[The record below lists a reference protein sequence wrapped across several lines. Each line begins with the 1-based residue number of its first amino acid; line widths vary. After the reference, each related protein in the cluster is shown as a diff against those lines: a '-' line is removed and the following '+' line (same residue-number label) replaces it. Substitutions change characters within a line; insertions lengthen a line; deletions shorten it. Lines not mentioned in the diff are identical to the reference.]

1 MIWEFRLLGA
11 FQTRHGEA
19 HINSEALVNSETLV
33 TRFRTQRA
41 AALLAYLAYFPRA
54 HPREVLVDVIWPDA
68 PLDKGQ
74 ARLRQELSAL
84 RHLLE
89 PPGEAGSLFLTD
101 RRTVQLRPGAFVTDV
116 AQFEKAFQSGEYTDA
131 LTLYKGPLLRD
142 FYDDWTIGERRRL
155 EELHE
160 EAQRRIKN
168 GSTGKDTKRKE
179 EQKEKNTHVSF
190 RGRVPQAL
198 DRFFGREREIDWILD
213 LLNEKEMRL
222 ITLIGPGGAG
232 KTRLAQEAARRFE
245 QEQATEDSPRSVYYV
260 PLADVHQ
267 REGTLERIL
276 TELELPRPTHQE
288 ISEHL
293 IANIATCGAMLLV
306 LDNVES
312 LLESEG
318 MGEFIQELVQ
328 ATPNVICLVTS
339 RQPLEINGE
348 RQLAVLSLD
357 VPPMSLIESPEQ
369 LYLFSSVRLFV
380 DRAQSVRPEFA
391 LTARN
396 ASAVATLCRSL
407 EGIPLALEIFAQQ
420 SNVLTPEQ
428 MLLQLQ
434 ARLDAM
440 GATHRGRPARHR
452 TLRATIE
459 SSYCLLSPQ
468 MASFL
473 RHLIIFRGGWTWE
486 AAQAVTQMPSLEP
499 LNLLRRHSLL
509 TTQEVHGE
517 IRWGMLQMVA
527 DFVRETLDLAGESE
541 CEARH
546 AEYYLSFVEQDAAH
560 PHEIIL
566 TEMEN
571 VRAAMRFFLE
581 AQDAEKALRL
591 CLALED
597 FWKLRGYLREGRK
610 ALERALQGDAPRNL
624 LATGCRLAGVLA
636 RRAGEMEISKQY
648 HNRAL
653 DFYRQEN
660 DAEGVATTLSNLG
673 VLFRVQGEFMTAR
686 HYQEE
691 SLLLRREIGSPR
703 ELAST
708 LNNLGVLLC
717 FCDDTDRAYACH
729 RESLSLCESNAV
741 PGMHSGVAAAQI
753 NLGWTEL
760 ARKNYDAAY
769 QWFLDGI
776 GSCNAYGNRSGT
788 VEGIEGIGATML
800 QGGEARTAALLWS
813 ITARERERSGEP
825 LAPYDAKEQAA
836 RLQTARQ
843 VLGDTTFEEAWQEG
857 VSLDLEAALALARE
871 KR

>member
-19 HINSEALVNSETLV
+19 LGNSETLV

-54 HPREVLVDVIWPDA
+54 HPREVLVDIIWPDA

-116 AQFEKAFQSGEYTDA
+116 SQFEKAFQLGDYNEA

-155 EELHE
+155 EEIHE
-160 EAQRRIKN
+160 EAEQRSKN
-168 GSTGKDTKRKE
+168 TKKE
-179 EQKEKNTHVSF
+179 EKRKEKNTTVLI

-213 LLNEKEMRL
+213 ILNEKETRL
-222 ITLIGPGGAG
+222 ITLVGPGGAG
-232 KTRLAQEAARRFE
+232 KTRLAQESARRFE
-245 QEQATEDSPRSVYYV
+245 QEQLTEDAPRSVYYI

-267 REGTLERIL
+267 REGALERIL
-276 TELELPRPTHQE
+276 TEMALPRPTHQD
-288 ISEHL
+288 IQEHL
-293 IANIATCGAMLLV
+293 IASIATRGAMLLV
-306 LDNVES
+306 LDNIEG

-318 MGEFIQELVQ
+318 MGEFVQELIQ

-396 ASAVATLCRSL
+396 ASAIATLCRRL

-428 MLLQLQ
+428 MLSQLQ

-468 MASFL
+468 TASFL

-486 AAQAVTQMPSLEP
+486 AAQVVTQRPSLEP

-517 IRWGMLQMVA
+517 IRWGILQMVA

-546 AEYYLSFVEQDAAH
+546 AEYYLSFAEKDATH

-581 AQDAEKALRL
+581 AQNSEKSLRL

-597 FWKLRGYLREGRK
+597 FWKLRGYLREGRE
-610 ALERALQGDAPRNL
+610 ALERALQGDAPRPL

-636 RRAGEMEISKQY
+636 RRAGEMEVSKNY

-673 VLFRVQGEFMTAR
+673 VLFRVQGEFMMAR

-691 SLLLRREIGSPR
+691 SLLLRREIGAPR
-703 ELAST
+703 ELAGT

-717 FCDDTDRAYACH
+717 FCGDTDRAYACH

-741 PGMHSGVAAAQI
+741 PGMRSGVAAAQI

-760 ARKNYDAAY
+760 ARKNDDAAY
-769 QWFLDGI
+769 QWFLEGI

-788 VEGIEGIGATML
+788 VEGLEGIGATML
-800 QGGEARTAALLWS
+800 HKDNARTAVLLWS

-843 VLGDTTFEEAWQEG
+843 VLGDNIFEEAWQG
-857 VSLDLEAALALARE
+857 GVSLVSLDLEAALALARE
-871 KR
+871 KQEKM